1 MFSYSIT
8 MGLYTMNYF
17 EDLKRREK
25 VVELMK
31 KDDWRGV
38 VEEFQ
43 VCKQSHSHKLITI
56 PYQGTDEYRDPL
68 LVWIRPT
75 FHCLHFLSECVTQL
89 GLSAISSIGCGCGTL
104 EWLIQSVT
112 ELTVT
117 GYEVNRTW
125 LEGDH
130 AIPHFINIGK

>member
-1 MFSYSIT
+1 MMLKWQISALDIISVLLFSYSIT

-43 VCKQSHSHKLITI
+43 VCKHM
-56 PYQGTDEYRDPL
+56 
-68 LVWIRPT
+68 
-75 FHCLHFLSECVTQL
+75 
-89 GLSAISSIGCGCGTL
+89 CG
-104 EWLIQSVT
+104 
-112 ELTVT
+112 
-117 GYEVNRTW
+117 N
-125 LEGDH
+125 
-130 AIPHFINIGK
+130 